1 MIGFHERNSS
11 AMIIQSWDTATKD
24 SEQANY
30 SVCTTWLYHD
40 KKYYLVDVFRERVDY
55 PALKAA
61 GHLRSRN
68 FTPQRRSWLRMLA
81 SAVDLSRS
89 CSRLGLPAVAVKPV
103 FDKRTR
109 MSIQSGKLESG
120 QVFLPTVASWLDELE
135 AELFAFPGGR
145 YDDQIDSISQALAY
159 EIFSGEWMTD
169 AALKGYGN
177 LIEGLCFDRLFSG
190 G

>member
-1 MIGFHERNSS
+1 MSKRITQCARHGSFTTKN
-11 AMIIQSWDTATKD
+11 IIFSTSFASGLTI
-24 SEQANY
+24 
-30 SVCTTWLYHD
+30 
-40 KKYYLVDVFRERVDY
+40 
-55 PALKAA
+55 P
-61 GHLRSRN
+61 RSRLRAISLAKLH
-68 FTPQRRSWLRMLA
+68 TPKAILVEDAGLGSGLVKELQQ
-81 SAVDLSRS
+81 
-89 CSRLGLPAVAVKPV
+89 LGLPAVAIKPV

-109 MSIQSGKLESG
+109 MSIQSGKFESG

-177 LIEGLCFDRLFSG
+177 LIEGLCFHRLFSG